1 MKIIEIPSTKIQIS
15 NKYQWPKFKIQ
26 NR

>member
-15 NKYQWPKFKIQ
+15 NKYQ
-26 NR
+26 